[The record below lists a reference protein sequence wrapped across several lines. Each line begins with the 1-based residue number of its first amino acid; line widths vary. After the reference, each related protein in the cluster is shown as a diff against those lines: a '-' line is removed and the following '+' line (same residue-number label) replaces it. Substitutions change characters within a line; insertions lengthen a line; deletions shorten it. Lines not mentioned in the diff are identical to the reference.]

1 MHLMQHMAEFLVYMA
16 TGMQLVRQSAPEINN
31 RIFFSLFFFLSFI
44 HVDRAVAPQE
54 KQECNASAGKF
65 GHCRYEI

>member
-1 MHLMQHMAEFLVYMA
+1 MHLMQYMAEFLVYMA
-16 TGMQLVRQSAPEINN
+16 TDMELVRQSAPEINN
-31 RIFFSLFFFLSFI
+31 GVFAFLFLSFI

>member
-1 MHLMQHMAEFLVYMA
+1 MHLMQHMAEFLVYTA
-16 TGMQLVRQSAPEINN
+16 TDMQLVRRSAPENN
-31 RIFFSLFFFLSFI
+31 GVFRSCFLSFI